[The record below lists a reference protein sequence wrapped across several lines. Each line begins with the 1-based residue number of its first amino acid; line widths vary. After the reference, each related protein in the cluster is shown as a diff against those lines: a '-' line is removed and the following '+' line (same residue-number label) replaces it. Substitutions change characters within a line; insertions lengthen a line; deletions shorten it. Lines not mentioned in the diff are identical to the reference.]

1 MQTFSCLSAGAGRRG
16 GVIPFIRPGD
26 CPYQLSR
33 ARIIDA
39 STAGVARD
47 RGELHVTL
55 GDELGWTV
63 TLDQDR
69 SASLLV
75 RVWLDGDTD
84 EFRARLTSVDTSPGQ
99 EGAEVT
105 VGVASS
111 PGDVITAV
119 RTWLATLLGPAAN
132 LGPDPS

>member
-1 MQTFSCLSAGAGRRG
+1 MSGEYPAREAGMHTCRRFPGLSAGAGRRG
-16 GVIPFIRPGD
+16 DVIPFIRSGG
-26 CPYQLSR
+26 CPYLLSR

-39 STAGVARD
+39 STAGDARD

-84 EFRARLTSVDTSPGQ
+84 EFGARLTSVDTSPGQ
-99 EGAEVT
+99 AELPKIMST
-105 VGVASS
+105 Q
-111 PGDVITAV
+111 
-119 RTWLATLLGPAAN
+119 LAEFAGWPA
-132 LGPDPS
+132 